1 MRLETESSLLVYIGP
16 AQSMPGDLWTL
27 VHPDGED
34 TRTFLFDSAFEAQIF
49 AQHFRAELSLSMP
62 AVLDP
67 RRAMDYANIMD
78 KLNIPQSRMSAV
90 DDREGFKRPAFKDL
104 DLLGTS
110 VAPAFTALGTVP
122 AWGAK

>member
-1 MRLETESSLLVYIGP
+1 MRLETESSLLVYMGP

-78 KLNIPQSRMSAV
+78 KLMVPRAGLGFTNDMGHRTKVS
-90 DDREGFKRPAFKDL
+90 DLGFDRLRGEDVSTGM
-104 DLLGTS
+104 GGS
-110 VAPAFTALGTVP
+110 
-122 AWGAK
+122 